1 MRIISSVVAA
11 MFLVTST
18 FGAFAAPTAS
28 PAEGLKAPSTFELVK
43 KTKKTAKTAKKSSKG
58 KRASAKGRGKGPGRC
73 GTGMYWSKG
82 KCASAADKKVSS

>member
-1 MRIISSVVAA
+1 MRIISPVVAA

-43 KTKKTAKTAKKSSKG
+43 KTKKTAKTAKKSNKG
-58 KRASAKGRGKGPGRC
+58 KRASAKGPGKC

-82 KCASAADKKVSS
+82 KCASAADKKASS